1 MSRYSHVSWWFANKE
16 NFVDQYLKSA
26 NFLFYRK
33 VACSNGICKVR
44 VTGNITLNKLHE
56 LFFNNKYLPP
66 VQNVH
71 IEKFKCDG
79 SKFSFNIFSDKFEL
93 FDETYIKAW
102 WRDKQIETIF
112 ID

>member
-1 MSRYSHVSWWFANKE
+1 MSRVNWWFSNKE

-26 NFLFYRK
+26 NLSYK
-33 VACSNGICKVR
+33 KEACYNGICKVR
-44 VTGNITLNKLHE
+44 VKGNITLNKLHD

-66 VQNVH
+66 VQNVY
-71 IEKFKCDG
+71 IENFKCDG
-79 SKFSFNIFSDKFEL
+79 SKFSFNIISDKFEL
-93 FDETYIKAW
+93 LDETYIKAW